1 MAYEQMLRPVGLP
14 ANADLTSGGTVNPQ
28 FLFAVMTS
36 TGIAIAG
43 AGVSAVGVIQDKPNA
58 AGVESEVAVVG
69 MISKVVAGAAVN
81 EGDQIMS
88 NASGQG
94 ITATA
99 GNFVNGFALAAASG
113 AGVLI
118 PVLITGPY
126 KI

>member
-14 ANADLTSGGTVNPQ
+14 TSADLTSGGTVNPQ
-28 FLFAVMTS
+28 FLFVVMTA
-36 TGIAIAG
+36 TGIALAG
-43 AGVSAVGVIQDKPNA
+43 AGVSSVGVLQDKPNA
-58 AGVESEVAVVG
+58 AGQEAEVAVVG

-81 EGDQIMS
+81 EGDQVMS
-88 NASGQG
+88 NASGQA
-94 ITATA
+94 ITATT

>member
-1 MAYEQMLRPVGLP
+1 MAFEQMLRPVGLP
-14 ANADLTSGGTVNPQ
+14 TSADLTTGGTVNPQ
-28 FLFAVMTS
+28 FLFVVMTP
-36 TGIAIAG
+36 TGLAIAG
-43 AGVSAVGVIQDKPNA
+43 AGVSCVGVLQDKPNA
-58 AGVESEVAVVG
+58 AGQEAEVAVVG

>member
-14 ANADLTSGGTVNPQ
+14 TSADLTTGGTVNPQ
-28 FLFAVMTS
+28 FLFVVMTA
-36 TGIAIAG
+36 TGIALAG
-43 AGVSAVGVIQDKPNA
+43 AGVSCIGVLQDKPNA
-58 AGVESEVAVVG
+58 AGQEAEVAVVG

>member
-14 ANADLTSGGTVNPQ
+14 TSADLTTSGTVNPQ
-28 FLFAVMTS
+28 FLFVVMTA
-36 TGIAIAG
+36 TGIALAG
-43 AGVSAVGVIQDKPNA
+43 AGVSCIGVLQDKPNA
-58 AGVESEVAVVG
+58 AGQEAEVAVVG
-69 MISKVVAGAAVN
+69 MISKVVVGAAVN

>member
-14 ANADLTSGGTVNPQ
+14 ANGDLTSGGTVNPQ
-28 FLFAVMTS
+28 FLFAVMTP

-43 AGVSAVGVIQDKPNA
+43 AGAASVGVIQDKPNA
-58 AGVESEVAVVG
+58 AGAESEVAVVG
-69 MISKVVAGAAVN
+69 QISKVVAGAAVN

-94 ITATA
+94 ITATT

-113 AGVLI
+113 AGAII
-118 PVLITGPY
+118 PVLLTGPY

>member
-14 ANADLTSGGTVNPQ
+14 TSADLTSGGTVNPQ
-28 FLFAVMTS
+28 FLFVVMTP
-36 TGIAIAG
+36 TGLAIAG
-43 AGVSAVGVIQDKPNA
+43 AGVSCVGVLQDKPNA
-58 AGVESEVAVVG
+58 AGQEAEVAVVG